1 MGLQKK
7 ILKRTFEGE
16 VQVTRPK
23 KDASGNIEKDENGNI
38 VYETVTQNYTF
49 GTAALIG
56 GTPGQIY
63 DVAYGPV
70 VHTTTL
76 TAPADIG
83 SFVEGQGIIV
93 NAPEY
98 ALYGTVREV
107 SGGTLEGGAL
117 APSLTLPTGTVVS
130 CMTAGHVWIQYKNL
144 ATILDKMNAAVIWQQ
159 AGATQPDDLLV
170 VEVNGMSSYGPDES
184 TANG

>member
-1 MGLQKK
+1 MGLQKE
-7 ILKRTFEGE
+7 ILRRTFEGTVK
-16 VQVTRPK
+16 VQTGV
-23 KDASGNIEKDENGNI
+23 DAQGNP
-38 VYETVTQNYTF
+38 VYENKTYSV

-76 TAPADIG
+76 AAAADIG
-83 SFVEGQGIIV
+83 SFVEGQGIII

-98 ALYGTVREV
+98 ALYGTGV
-107 SGGTLEGGAL
+107 GQGAAL
-117 APSLTLPTGTVVS
+117 APSLTLPAGSVVS

-159 AGATQPDDLLV
+159 DGATNDNDLLA
-170 VEVNGMSSYGPDES
+170 VEVNGMKAYGPGDS
-184 TANG
+184 TDNG

>member
-1 MGLQKK
+1 MGLQKE
-7 ILKRTFEGE
+7 ILRRTFEGTVK
-16 VQVTRPK
+16 VQTGV
-23 KDASGNIEKDENGNI
+23 DAQGNP
-38 VYETVTQNYTF
+38 VYENKAYSV

-76 TAPADIG
+76 AAAADIG
-83 SFVEGQGIIV
+83 SFVEGQGIII

-98 ALYGTVREV
+98 ALYGTGV
-107 SGGTLEGGAL
+107 GQGAAL
-117 APSLTLPTGTVVS
+117 APSLTLPAGSVVS

-159 AGATQPDDLLV
+159 DGATNDNDLLA
-170 VEVNGMSSYGPDES
+170 VEVNGMKAYGPGDS
-184 TANG
+184 TDNG